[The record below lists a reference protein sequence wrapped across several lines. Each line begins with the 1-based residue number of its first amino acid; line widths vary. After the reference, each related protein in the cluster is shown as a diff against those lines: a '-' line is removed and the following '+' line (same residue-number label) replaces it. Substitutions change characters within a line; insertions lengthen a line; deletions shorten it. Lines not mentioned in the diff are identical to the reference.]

1 MSTFLVE
8 YDPESGRV
16 DLHEYP
22 HADRERAQADLLE
35 REKRN
40 ARDRVHREVVLL
52 EAESQEALRVTHGR
66 YFKTLR
72 ELVEA

>member
-16 DLHEYP
+16 DLREYP
-22 HADRERAQADLLE
+22 HGDRERAQADLLA

-40 ARDRVHREVVLL
+40 AKDRVRREVVLL
-52 EAESQEALRVTHGR
+52 EADNEEALRVTHGR

-72 ELVEA
+72 ELIEA